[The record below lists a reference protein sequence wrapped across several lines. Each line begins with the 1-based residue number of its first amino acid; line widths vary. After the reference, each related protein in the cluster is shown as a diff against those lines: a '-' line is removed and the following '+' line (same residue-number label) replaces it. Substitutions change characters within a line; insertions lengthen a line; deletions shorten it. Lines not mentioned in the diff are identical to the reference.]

1 MAATPWAPGRSA
13 MDELIAEGFARQRAY
28 RAELAAIP
36 AAQRRRRA
44 EHAVHTLARRLHE
57 ENPGYA
63 RLYGNASPDSM
74 QVPVLEKRHLA
85 AWFDDFAAGTG
96 VSRADVAEF
105 VGRPFSLGSRLDAQ
119 HLVFS
124 SSGSSGESL
133 PVLHHVRDFGRSLEA
148 FLARGVRGA
157 CAGAERLLY
166 IGLLDRHNG
175 GNAWMYYLGE
185 YLDVVL
191 ADVFAAPESLLDVVL
206 EHRPDVVLTRPHM
219 LCALGAAAAERG
231 TALPA
236 AHLLSVGEGLQP
248 EQRREIT
255 AGWGSPPHNSYST
268 VETGPIGYQED
279 AAVDELT
286 VYDDLHLVELLD
298 ASAVPVT
305 EPGVPGR
312 LVVSTLYREVLP
324 LIRYRVGDVSSW
336 RDAELTRLSFPHGR
350 DTTVLRLCCSGGM
363 VELPE
368 LPLWSVVVPG
378 VRQYQ
383 VVQTGPESLL
393 VRYEPAS
400 AAVAATSTALR
411 DAVIDR
417 LAAQGCEAGVR
428 VSVEQVPALVPDRAS
443 GKIKR
448 VVPWTGRSPG
458 AGNGR

>member
-1 MAATPWAPGRSA
+1 

-28 RAELAAIP
+28 RSEFAAVP
-36 AAQRRRRA
+36 AVQRRRRA
-44 EHAVHTLARRLHE
+44 ERAVRALARRLRG

-63 RLYGNASPDSM
+63 RLYGKASPDSM

-96 VSRADVAEF
+96 VSRAEVAEF
-105 VGRPFSLGSRLDAQ
+105 AGRPFSLGSRLNGRYLA
-119 HLVFS
+119 FS
-124 SSGSSGESL
+124 SSGSSGEPL

-148 FLARGVRGA
+148 FVTRGVRGA
-157 CAGAERLLY
+157 RSGAERLLY

-175 GNAWMYYLGE
+175 GNAWMYYLGGH
-185 YLDVVL
+185 LDVVL
-191 ADVFAAPESLLDVVL
+191 ADVFAAPESLLDVAL
-206 EHRPDVVLTRPHM
+206 EHRPDVVLTRPHV
-219 LCALGAAAAERG
+219 LCALAAAAAERG
-231 TALPA
+231 VALPA

-298 ASAVPVT
+298 PSGVPVT

-312 LVVSTLYREVLP
+312 LVVSTLYRDVLP
-324 LIRYRVGDVSSW
+324 LIRYRVGDVASW
-336 RDAELTRLSFPHGR
+336 RDTELTRLSFPHGR
-350 DTTVLRLCCSGGM
+350 DTTVLRLRCSGGM

-368 LPLWSVVVPG
+368 LPLWSVVAPG

-393 VRYEPAS
+393 VRYEPSS
-400 AAVAATSTALR
+400 AAVASTGRALR
-411 DAVIDR
+411 DAVFDR
-417 LAAQGCEAGVR
+417 LATAGCDAGVR
-428 VSVEQVPALVPDRAS
+428 VSVERVPALLPDRTS

-448 VVPWTGRSPG
+448 VVPWVD
-458 AGNGR
+458 

>member
-1 MAATPWAPGRSA
+1 ME
-13 MDELIAEGFARQRAY
+13 ELVAEGFARQRAY
-28 RAELAAIP
+28 RAELAAVP
-36 AAQRRRRA
+36 TAQRRRCAERA
-44 EHAVHTLARRLHE
+44 VRTRARRLRG

-63 RLYGNASPDSM
+63 RLYGEASPAST

-96 VSRADVAEF
+96 VSRAEVAEF
-105 VGRPFSLGSRLDAQ
+105 AGRPFRLGSRLDTY
-119 HLVFS
+119 HLAFS
-124 SSGSSGESL
+124 SSGSSDEPL

-148 FLARGVRGA
+148 FVARGVRGA
-157 CAGAERLLY
+157 RPDAERLLY
-166 IGLLDRHNG
+166 IGLIDRHNG
-175 GNAWMYYLGE
+175 GNAWMYYLGGH
-185 YLDVVL
+185 LDVVL

-206 EHRPDVVLTRPHM
+206 EHRPDVVLTRPHV
-219 LCALGAAAAERG
+219 LRALTEAAAERG
-231 TALPA
+231 VALPA
-236 AHLLSVGEGLQP
+236 AHLLSVGEALQP

-279 AAVDELT
+279 ATVDELT

-298 ASAVPVT
+298 VGGMPVT

-312 LVVSTLYREVLP
+312 VVVSTLYRDVLP
-324 LIRYRVGDVSSW
+324 LIRYRVGDVASW

-350 DTTVLRLCCSGGM
+350 DTTVLRLRCSGGT

-393 VRYEPAS
+393 VRYEPSS
-400 AAVAATSTALR
+400 AAAAATGTTLR
-411 DAVIDR
+411 DAVVSR
-417 LAAQGCEAGVR
+417 LAAAGCDAGVGVTVER
-428 VSVEQVPALVPDRAS
+428 VAALLPDRVS

-448 VVPWTGRSPG
+448 VVPWRP
-458 AGNGR
+458 AGHHRPL